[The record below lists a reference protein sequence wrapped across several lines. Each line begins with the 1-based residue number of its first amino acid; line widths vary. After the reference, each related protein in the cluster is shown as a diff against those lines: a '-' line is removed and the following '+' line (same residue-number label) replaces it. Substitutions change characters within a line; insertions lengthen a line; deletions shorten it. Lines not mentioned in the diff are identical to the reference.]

1 MVGLDQEQP
10 ITSSATGYSDAVTG
24 VTDSYL
30 LVHKI

>member
-10 ITSSATGYSDAVTG
+10 FTSSAAGYSDAVTG
-24 VTDSYL
+24 ITESYL